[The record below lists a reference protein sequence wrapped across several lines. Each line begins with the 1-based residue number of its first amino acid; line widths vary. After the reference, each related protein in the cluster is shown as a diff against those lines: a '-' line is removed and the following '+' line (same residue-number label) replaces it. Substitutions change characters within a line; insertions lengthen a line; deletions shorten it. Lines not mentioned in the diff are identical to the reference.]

1 MKLAKSIKK
10 DFKPTQ
16 DELCRAFVDGGR
28 WGVGLG
34 GEGVG
39 QKTPSSKHS
48 LIINA
53 FLVTMVSYV
62 T

>member
-28 WGVGLG
+28 WGG
-34 GEGVG
+34 GGVVG